1 MNFLKNSHLM
11 CGVLPL
17 WILLSAGGVTA
28 APPAVGEKAP
38 DFTLMSTKGATVR
51 LSERLMGTVVLVV
64 LRGYPGYQCP
74 NCNRQVQDFIQ
85 NAPAFAEAGASV
97 IFVYPGPAD
106 QLATKAGE
114 FLKEKKMPDQ
124 FEMLLDPDYVFT
136 KAYGLRWDAAKETA
150 YPSTFLID
158 RQGVVFFSKV
168 VKSHGGRTT
177 AAEILKALPRTPG
190 N

>member
-1 MNFLKNSHLM
+1 MHFFKTSLLAQA
-11 CGVLPL
+11 VVPL
-17 WILLSAGGVTA
+17 CILFGAAVASA

-38 DFTLMSTKGATVR
+38 DFALMSTKGTTVR
-51 LSERLMGTVVLVV
+51 LSERTGGAVVLVV
-64 LRGYPGYQCP
+64 LRGFPGYQCP
-74 NCNRQVQDFIQ
+74 NCNRQVQDFIKS
-85 NAPAFAEAGASV
+85 APAFAEAGAKV
-97 IFVYPGPAD
+97 VFVYPGPPD
-106 QLATKAGE
+106 QLAAKAAE
-114 FLKEKKMPDQ
+114 FLKEKPLPGH

-158 RQGVVFFSKV
+158 QNGVVFFSKV

-177 AAEILKALPRTPG
+177 AAEVLSALPRKPG

>member
-1 MNFLKNSHLM
+1 LNFSKASFIVRGM
-11 CGVLPL
+11 LPL
-17 WILLSAGGVTA
+17 CIVLSAAVASG
-28 APPAVGEKAP
+28 APPVVGEKAP
-38 DFTLMSTKGATVR
+38 DFALMSTKGANFR
-51 LSERLMGTVVLVV
+51 LSERSKGTVVLVV
-64 LRGYPGYQCP
+64 LRGYPGYQCS

-97 IFVYPGPAD
+97 IFVYPGPPD
-106 QLATKAGE
+106 RLAAKAGE
-114 FLKEKKMPDQ
+114 FLSEKKLPDH
-124 FEMLLDPDYVFT
+124 FEMLLDPAYVFT

-150 YPSTFLID
+150 YPSTFLMD

-177 AAEILKALPRTPG
+177 AAEILNALPKTPG